1 MNAVANKLHEIS
13 LRLSTKGLNH
23 GATGNCSCR
32 DGDSFLITPS
42 GINNDD
48 LKPNM
53 MVRIDLLGNIIP
65 ENNNLQPSSEWRFHQ
80 TIFSEKPEVG
90 AVVHTHSPFASTLSL
105 FGKEIPPFH
114 YMIAVTGG
122 DSVRCAPYALFGTQ
136 KLSDG
141 IINSLS
147 QRKACLLAN
156 HGLVSV
162 GKDLEEAFRIA
173 EEIEHLSQLYIQAKK
188 IGEPTLLTKKEM
200 DEVLDRFGSYGQ
212 WAKN

>member
-48 LKPNM
+48 LNPNM
-53 MVRIDLLGNIIP
+53 MVRIDLSGNIIP
-65 ENNNLQPSSEWRFHQ
+65 ENNNLQPSS
-80 TIFSEKPEVG
+80 